1 MKKCAF
7 TCALVLCAFALSACV
22 RTPYG
27 PSEDVTDAGFVQS
40 VRAVVD
46 SGEDI
51 KFVNKVFWLPKMSAP
66 TMQPWGSFGTVV
78 VTDKTLYF
86 LFWNRS
92 TSAFD
97 IFHKQPVADI
107 VNVKHIT
114 SIYGA
119 GDYISVEDKNKRF
132 DLYAC
137 YAMFAAEDLIEKN
150 RELLDCLNTVRNTE
164 QEGS

>member
-1 MKKCAF
+1 MKK
-7 TCALVLCAFALSACV
+7 LVFAFAVVFCV
-22 RTPYG
+22 FTISSCAHTPYG
-27 PSEDVTDAGFVQS
+27 PSDDVTDAGFVRS
-40 VRAVVD
+40 VQGVVD
-46 SGEDI
+46 SGEDLR
-51 KFVNKVFWLPKMSAP
+51 FVNKVYWLPNMATP
-66 TMQPWGSFGTVV
+66 TMNPWGSFGTIV

-92 TSAFD
+92 ANAFD
-97 IFHKQPVADI
+97 VLHKQPVADI

-119 GDYISVEDKNKRF
+119 GDYISIEDKNKRF

-150 RELLDCLNTVRNTE
+150 RELLDCLNTVRTVK
-164 QEGS
+164 

>member
-1 MKKCAF
+1 MKK
-7 TCALVLCAFALSACV
+7 LVFAFAVVFCVFAISACAHV
-22 RTPYG
+22 PYG
-27 PSEDVTDAGFVQS
+27 PSDDVTDAGFVRS
-40 VRAVVD
+40 VQGVVD
-46 SGEDI
+46 SGEDLR
-51 KFVNKVFWLPKMSAP
+51 FVNKVYWLPNMATP
-66 TMQPWGSFGTVV
+66 TMNPWGSFGTIV

-92 TSAFD
+92 ANAFD
-97 IFHKQPVADI
+97 VLHKQPVADI

-150 RELLDCLNTVRNTE
+150 RELLGCLNTVRTVK
-164 QEGS
+164 